1 MLRSGFYVWNN
12 PERHVAGRNDGDGD
26 FLFSTKEIIFVS
38 ANNARMEK
46 QSSHVKTKIAA
57 GYVLLVAVCI
67 AAIAYIFSEVLNI
80 TRSNDDRRMLHYR
93 RSIVNQTLYHLYQA
107 EGYGQMMIAGYK
119 SYEARYTS
127 EMGVVHSL
135 IDSLR
140 RITEQRDSMQTMRLD
155 SISTL
160 VWIKQRS
167 TMRLKNTLR
176 EGHTAGLLSKNIE
189 QLITRD
195 SMLLD
200 SLIRPQKV
208 YRQDSVI
215 VPREKR
221 SFLRRVADIFNPPKE
236 ETEIRVSTSIS
247 VDSLSVM
254 MADTIIRVL
263 RTLENRVTDERLS
276 IYETAWNEGLK
287 LQQNNQLVNRQIYRL
302 ITRFEE
308 DETAYALARY
318 EERAILR
325 RRSST
330 ILGVIAGTA
339 IVLMLMFV
347 SILWRDI
354 GRSNRYKRRLEEANR
369 KNETLIAARE
379 KMMLTITH
387 DFKAPLGSIIGY
399 IDLLSRLTTKKREE
413 IYLNNMRE
421 SSAHLL
427 ALVNDLLVYYKL
439 DNHKAEVNAVT
450 FCPARLFDT
459 VCREFRL
466 TAEAKGL
473 TITAETTEAASKL
486 YTGDPFRIRQIADN
500 LVSNAVKFTDKG
512 GITLKA
518 DVADGTLV
526 FSVRDTGRGM
536 TDEEKRRVFGEF
548 VRLGSARGAE
558 GFGLGL
564 SIVDRIVDLL
574 GGSISV
580 ESRKGEGSEFRVSI
594 PVKEAGEDDESAA
607 GTADET
613 PELKLKCLIVDDDT
627 IQLELT
633 RAMCER
639 FGLEAEC
646 CQYPEYAVR
655 LAAEGNFDLLMTDIQ
670 MPEMDGFRLLELVRE
685 QENGRNITAI
695 AVSARSD
702 DREEYL
708 KRGFAA
714 VLRKPFTSSELA
726 EVLRSVKIAAATP
739 DKTET
744 PASGLSALTSFA
756 TDDPEAA
763 EAILRSFV
771 EQNRLHVSKLSKAA
785 ADGDIDTIAALAHK
799 MLPIFTMI
807 GCNEMEETLKRLE
820 RRETA
825 DPEIL
830 RREVSDLVEKVESII
845 ANAEKE
851 ISLSGKESKDAPDS
865 DR

>member
-1 MLRSGFYVWNN
+1 MRTKTHVSRVKITLGYALMLAVL
-12 PERHVAGRNDGDGD
+12 
-26 FLFSTKEIIFVS
+26 LFSLFFVNREMGNLTLSEDRNMQWEDSLMTLLREKDENTIRLLRMMSAASDSLISTNDIEQMIAQHDTIIIRQRVQQHVVKRRDTIRTPKKEKKGFFKRLGEVFVPPKEDTTVQIRTS
-38 ANNARMEK
+38 TEVAMDTLYDTYNPVDSLQERLKAVTQKRQEQQVTVQRRQRYLRGLDKMLNAR
-46 QSSHVKTKIAA
+46 
-57 GYVLLVAVCI
+57 
-67 AAIAYIFSEVLNI
+67 
-80 TRSNDDRRMLHYR
+80 
-93 RSIVNQTLYHLYQA
+93 
-107 EGYGQMMIAGYK
+107 
-119 SYEARYTS
+119 
-127 EMGVVHSL
+127 
-135 IDSLR
+135 IDSLLKGY
-140 RITEQRDSMQTMRLD
+140 EQEVLLRAREADERQER
-155 SISTL
+155 
-160 VWIKQRS
+160 VRQRS
-167 TMRLKNTLR
+167 ARII
-176 EGHTAGLLSKNIE
+176 GGIAVGAVLLSA
-189 QLITRD
+189 
-195 SMLLD
+195 
-200 SLIRPQKV
+200 
-208 YRQDSVI
+208 
-215 VPREKR
+215 
-221 SFLRRVADIFNPPKE
+221 FF
-236 ETEIRVSTSIS
+236 
-247 VDSLSVM
+247 
-254 MADTIIRVL
+254 
-263 RTLENRVTDERLS
+263 
-276 IYETAWNEGLK
+276 
-287 LQQNNQLVNRQIYRL
+287 
-302 ITRFEE
+302 
-308 DETAYALARY
+308 
-318 EERAILR
+318 
-325 RRSST
+325 
-330 ILGVIAGTA
+330 
-339 IVLMLMFV
+339 LML
-347 SILWRDI
+347 IGRDVT
-354 GRSNRYKRRLEEANR
+354 RSNRYRRELEEAR
-369 KNETLIAARE
+369 RRAEDLLATRE
-379 KMMLTITH
+379 KLMLAITH

-695 AVSARSD
+695 ALSARSD

-825 DPEIL
+825 DPETL

>member
-1 MLRSGFYVWNN
+1 
-12 PERHVAGRNDGDGD
+12 
-26 FLFSTKEIIFVS
+26 
-38 ANNARMEK
+38 MEK
-46 QSSHVKTKIAA
+46 QSTHVKAKIAA

-67 AAIAYIFSEVLNI
+67 AAIAYIFFEVLNI

-93 RSIVNQTLYHLYQA
+93 RNIVNQTLYHLYQA

-119 SYEARYTS
+119 SYEARYTG
-127 EMGVVHSL
+127 EMGVVHNL

-140 RITEQRDSMQTMRLD
+140 RITEKRDSMQTMRLD
-155 SISTL
+155 SISSL

-176 EGHTAGLLSKNIE
+176 EGRTATLLSKNIE
-189 QLITRD
+189 QFITRD

-236 ETEIRVSTSIS
+236 ETEIRVSTSVS

-263 RTLENRVTDERLS
+263 RTLESRVTDERLS

-318 EERAILR
+318 EERSILR

-354 GRSNRYKRRLEEANR
+354 GRSNRYKRRLEKVNRENEA
-369 KNETLIAARE
+369 LIAARE

-387 DFKAPLGSIIGY
+387 DFKAPLSSIIGY
-399 IDLLSRLTTKKREE
+399 IDLLSRLTTRKREE
-413 IYLNNMRE
+413 IYLGNMRE

-439 DNHKAEVNAVT
+439 DNNKAEVNAVT

-459 VCREFRL
+459 VRREFRL
-466 TAEAKGL
+466 TAEAKGV
-473 TITAETTEAASKL
+473 TITAESTEAASGL

-512 GITLKA
+512 SVTLRS
-518 DVADGTLV
+518 DIADGRLV
-526 FSVRDTGRGM
+526 FSVEDTGRGM
-536 TDEEKRRVFGEF
+536 TDEEKKRIFGEF

-564 SIVDRIVDLL
+564 SIVERIVELL
-574 GGSISV
+574 GGTISV
-580 ESRKGEGSEFRVSI
+580 ESRKGEGSTFTVSV
-594 PVKEAGEDDESAA
+594 PVSPAGEGEQEERQ
-607 GTADET
+607 TAER
-613 PELKLKCLIVDDDT
+613 ELPDGRSEMKLRCLIVDDDA

-633 RAMCER
+633 RTMCER
-639 FGLEAEC
+639 FCLEAEC
-646 CQYPEYAVR
+646 CQYPEYAVK
-655 LAAEGNFDLLMTDIQ
+655 LVAEGDFDLLLTDIQ
-670 MPEMDGFRLLELVRE
+670 MPDMDGFRLLELIR
-685 QENGRNITAI
+685 QQPHGSNITAI

-702 DREEYL
+702 DTEEYL
-708 KRGFAA
+708 NRGFAA
-714 VLRKPFTSSELA
+714 VLRKPFTASELA
-726 EVLRSVKIAAATP
+726 EVLRNVKIADVGHDAGRQAT
-739 DKTET
+739 
-744 PASGLSALTSFA
+744 SGLSALTSFA
-756 TDDPEAA
+756 KDDPEAA
-763 EAILRSFV
+763 RAILQSFV
-771 EQNRLHVSKLSKAA
+771 EQNRLHISKLTEALETA
-785 ADGDIDTIAALAHK
+785 DIDTISALAHK
-799 MLPIFTMI
+799 MLPIFTMM
-807 GCNEMEETLKRLE
+807 GYDDTVGMLKRLE
-820 RRETA
+820 RRETT
-825 DPEIL
+825 DNDTL
-830 RREVSDLVEKVESII
+830 RREVSDLIEMMESLI

-851 ISLSGKESKDAPDS
+851 ISLSEKGE
-865 DR
+865 

>member
-1 MLRSGFYVWNN
+1 
-12 PERHVAGRNDGDGD
+12 
-26 FLFSTKEIIFVS
+26 
-38 ANNARMEK
+38 MEK
-46 QSSHVKTKIAA
+46 QSTHVKAKIAA

-67 AAIAYIFSEVLNI
+67 AAIAYIFFEVLNI

-93 RSIVNQTLYHLYQA
+93 RNIVNQTLYHLYQA

-119 SYEARYTS
+119 SYEARYTG
-127 EMGVVHSL
+127 EMGVVHNL

-140 RITEQRDSMQTMRLD
+140 RITEKRDSMQTMRLD
-155 SISTL
+155 SISSL

-176 EGHTAGLLSKNIE
+176 EGRTATLLSKNIE

-236 ETEIRVSTSIS
+236 ETEIRVSTSVS

-263 RTLENRVTDERLS
+263 RTLESRVTDERLS

-318 EERAILR
+318 EERSILR

-354 GRSNRYKRRLEEANR
+354 GRSNRYKRRLEKVNRENEA
-369 KNETLIAARE
+369 LIAARE

-387 DFKAPLGSIIGY
+387 DFKAPLSSIIGY
-399 IDLLSRLTTKKREE
+399 IDLLSRLTTRKREE
-413 IYLNNMRE
+413 IYLGNMRE

-439 DNHKAEVNAVT
+439 DNNKAEVNAVT

-459 VCREFRL
+459 VRREFRL
-466 TAEAKGL
+466 TAEAKGV
-473 TITAETTEAASKL
+473 TITAESTEAASGL

-512 GITLKA
+512 SVTLRSNIT
-518 DVADGTLV
+518 DGRLV
-526 FSVRDTGRGM
+526 FSVEDTGRGM
-536 TDEEKRRVFGEF
+536 TDEEKKRIFGEF

-564 SIVDRIVDLL
+564 SIVERIVELL
-574 GGSISV
+574 GGTISV
-580 ESRKGEGSEFRVSI
+580 ESRKGEGSTFTVSV
-594 PVKEAGEDDESAA
+594 PVSPAGEGEQEERQ
-607 GTADET
+607 TAER
-613 PELKLKCLIVDDDT
+613 ELPDGRSEMKLRCLIVDDDA

-633 RAMCER
+633 RTMCER

-646 CQYPEYAVR
+646 CQYPEYAVK
-655 LAAEGNFDLLMTDIQ
+655 LVAEGDFDLLLTDIQ
-670 MPEMDGFRLLELVRE
+670 MPDMDGFRLLELIR
-685 QENGRNITAI
+685 QQPHGSNITAI

-702 DREEYL
+702 DKEEYL
-708 KRGFAA
+708 NRGFAA
-714 VLRKPFTSSELA
+714 VLRKPFTASELA
-726 EVLRSVKIAAATP
+726 EVLRNVKIADVGHDTGRQAT
-739 DKTET
+739 
-744 PASGLSALTSFA
+744 SGLSALTSFA
-756 TDDPEAA
+756 KGDPEAA
-763 EAILRSFV
+763 RAILQSFI
-771 EQNRLHVSKLSKAA
+771 EQNRLHISKLTEALETA
-785 ADGDIDTIAALAHK
+785 DIDTISALAHK
-799 MLPIFTMI
+799 MLPIFTMM
-807 GCNEMEETLKRLE
+807 GYDDTVGMLKRLE
-820 RRETA
+820 RRETTGN
-825 DPEIL
+825 DTL
-830 RREVSDLVEKVESII
+830 RREVSDLIEMMESLI

-851 ISLSGKESKDAPDS
+851 ISLSEKGE
-865 DR
+865 

>member
-1 MLRSGFYVWNN
+1 
-12 PERHVAGRNDGDGD
+12 
-26 FLFSTKEIIFVS
+26 
-38 ANNARMEK
+38 MEK
-46 QSSHVKTKIAA
+46 QSTHVKAKIAA

-67 AAIAYIFSEVLNI
+67 AAIAYIFFEVLNI

-93 RSIVNQTLYHLYQA
+93 RNIVNQTLYHLYQA

-119 SYEARYTS
+119 SYEARYTG
-127 EMGVVHSL
+127 EMGVVHNL

-140 RITEQRDSMQTMRLD
+140 RITEKRDSMQTMRLD
-155 SISTL
+155 SISSL

-176 EGHTAGLLSKNIE
+176 EGRTATLLSKNIE

-236 ETEIRVSTSIS
+236 ETEIRVSTSVS

-263 RTLENRVTDERLS
+263 RTLESRVTDERLS

-318 EERAILR
+318 EERSILR

-354 GRSNRYKRRLEEANR
+354 GRSNRYKRRLEKVNRENEA
-369 KNETLIAARE
+369 LIAARE

-387 DFKAPLGSIIGY
+387 DFKAPLSSIIGY
-399 IDLLSRLTTKKREE
+399 IDLLSRLTTRKREE
-413 IYLNNMRE
+413 IYLGNMRE

-439 DNHKAEVNAVT
+439 DNNKAEVNAVT

-459 VCREFRL
+459 VRREFRL
-466 TAEAKGL
+466 TAEAKGV
-473 TITAETTEAASKL
+473 TITAESTEAASGL

-512 GITLKA
+512 SVTLRS
-518 DVADGTLV
+518 DIADGRLV
-526 FSVRDTGRGM
+526 FSVEDTGRGM
-536 TDEEKRRVFGEF
+536 TDEEKKRIFGEF

-564 SIVDRIVDLL
+564 SIVERIVELL
-574 GGSISV
+574 GGTISV
-580 ESRKGEGSEFRVSI
+580 ESRKGEGSTFTVSI
-594 PVKEAGEDDESAA
+594 PVSPAGEGEQEEQR
-607 GTADET
+607 TAEREL
-613 PELKLKCLIVDDDT
+613 PEGRSEMKLRCLIVDDDA

-633 RAMCER
+633 RTMCER

-646 CQYPEYAVR
+646 CQYPEYAVK
-655 LAAEGNFDLLMTDIQ
+655 LVDEGDFDLLLTDIQ
-670 MPEMDGFRLLELVRE
+670 MPDMDGFRLLELIR
-685 QENGRNITAI
+685 QQPHGSNITAM

-702 DREEYL
+702 DKEEYL
-708 KRGFAA
+708 NRGFAA
-714 VLRKPFTSSELA
+714 VLRKPFTASELA
-726 EVLRSVKIAAATP
+726 EVLRNVKIADVGHDAGRQAT
-739 DKTET
+739 
-744 PASGLSALTSFA
+744 SGLSALTSFA
-756 TDDPEAA
+756 KDDPEAA
-763 EAILRSFV
+763 RAILQSFI
-771 EQNRLHVSKLSKAA
+771 EQNRLHISKLTEALETA
-785 ADGDIDTIAALAHK
+785 DIDTISALAHK
-799 MLPIFTMI
+799 MLPIFTMM
-807 GCNEMEETLKRLE
+807 GYDDTVGMLKRLE
-820 RRETA
+820 RRETT
-825 DPEIL
+825 DNDTL
-830 RREVSDLVEKVESII
+830 RREVSDLIEMMESLI

-851 ISLSGKESKDAPDS
+851 ISLSEKGE
-865 DR
+865 

>member
-1 MLRSGFYVWNN
+1 
-12 PERHVAGRNDGDGD
+12 
-26 FLFSTKEIIFVS
+26 
-38 ANNARMEK
+38 MEK
-46 QSSHVKTKIAA
+46 QSTHVKAKIAA

-67 AAIAYIFSEVLNI
+67 AAIAYIFFEVLNI

-93 RSIVNQTLYHLYQA
+93 RNIVNQTLYHLYQA

-119 SYEARYTS
+119 SYEARYTG
-127 EMGVVHSL
+127 EMGVVHNL

-140 RITEQRDSMQTMRLD
+140 RITEKRDSMQTMRLD
-155 SISTL
+155 SISSL

-176 EGHTAGLLSKNIE
+176 EGRTATLLSKNIE

-236 ETEIRVSTSIS
+236 ETEIRVSTSVS

-263 RTLENRVTDERLS
+263 RTLESRVTDERLS

-308 DETAYALARY
+308 DETTYALARY
-318 EERAILR
+318 EERSILR

-354 GRSNRYKRRLEEANR
+354 GRSNRYKRRLEKVNRENEA
-369 KNETLIAARE
+369 LIAARE

-387 DFKAPLGSIIGY
+387 DFKAPLSSIIGY
-399 IDLLSRLTTKKREE
+399 IDLLSRLTTRKREE
-413 IYLNNMRE
+413 IYLGNMRE

-439 DNHKAEVNAVT
+439 DNNKAEVNAVT

-459 VCREFRL
+459 VRREFRL
-466 TAEAKGL
+466 TAEAKGV
-473 TITAETTEAASKL
+473 TITAESTEAASGL

-512 GITLKA
+512 SVTLRS
-518 DVADGTLV
+518 DIADGRLV
-526 FSVRDTGRGM
+526 FSVEDTGRGM
-536 TDEEKRRVFGEF
+536 TDEEKKRIFGEF

-564 SIVDRIVDLL
+564 SIVERIVELL
-574 GGSISV
+574 GGTISV
-580 ESRKGEGSEFRVSI
+580 ESRKGEGSTFTVSV
-594 PVKEAGEDDESAA
+594 PVSPAGEGEQEERQ
-607 GTADET
+607 TAER
-613 PELKLKCLIVDDDT
+613 ELPDGRSEMKLRCLIVDDDA

-633 RAMCER
+633 RTMCER

-646 CQYPEYAVR
+646 CQYPEYAVK
-655 LAAEGNFDLLMTDIQ
+655 LVAEGDFDLLLTDIQ
-670 MPEMDGFRLLELVRE
+670 MPDMDGFRLLELIR
-685 QENGRNITAI
+685 QQPHGGNITAI

-702 DREEYL
+702 DTEEYL
-708 KRGFAA
+708 NRGFAA
-714 VLRKPFTSSELA
+714 VLRKPFTASELA
-726 EVLRSVKIAAATP
+726 EVLRNVKIADVGHDAGRQAT
-739 DKTET
+739 
-744 PASGLSALTSFA
+744 SGLSALTSFA
-756 TDDPEAA
+756 KDDPEAA
-763 EAILRSFV
+763 RAILQSFV
-771 EQNRLHVSKLSKAA
+771 EQNRLHISKLTEALETA
-785 ADGDIDTIAALAHK
+785 DIDTISALAHK
-799 MLPIFTMI
+799 MLPIFTMM
-807 GCNEMEETLKRLE
+807 GYDDTVGMLKRLE
-820 RRETA
+820 RRETT
-825 DPEIL
+825 DNDTL
-830 RREVSDLVEKVESII
+830 RREVSDLIEMMESLI

-851 ISLSGKESKDAPDS
+851 ISLSEKGE
-865 DR
+865 

>member
-1 MLRSGFYVWNN
+1 
-12 PERHVAGRNDGDGD
+12 
-26 FLFSTKEIIFVS
+26 
-38 ANNARMEK
+38 MEK
-46 QSSHVKTKIAA
+46 QSTHVKAKIAA

-67 AAIAYIFSEVLNI
+67 AAIAYIFFEVLNI

-93 RSIVNQTLYHLYQA
+93 RNIVNQTLYHLYQA

-119 SYEARYTS
+119 SYEARYTG
-127 EMGVVHSL
+127 EMGVVHNL

-140 RITEQRDSMQTMRLD
+140 RITEKRDSMQTMRLD
-155 SISTL
+155 SISSL

-176 EGHTAGLLSKNIE
+176 EGRTATLLSKNIE

-236 ETEIRVSTSIS
+236 ETEIRVSTSVS

-263 RTLENRVTDERLS
+263 RTLESRVTDERLS

-318 EERAILR
+318 EERSILR

-354 GRSNRYKRRLEEANR
+354 GRSNRYKRRLEKVNRENEA
-369 KNETLIAARE
+369 LIAARE

-387 DFKAPLGSIIGY
+387 DFKAPLSSIIGY
-399 IDLLSRLTTKKREE
+399 IDLLSRLTTRKREE
-413 IYLNNMRE
+413 IYLGNMRE

-439 DNHKAEVNAVT
+439 DNNKAEVNAVT

-459 VCREFRL
+459 VRREFRL
-466 TAEAKGL
+466 TAEAKGV
-473 TITAETTEAASKL
+473 TITAESTEAASGL

-512 GITLKA
+512 SVTLRSNII
-518 DVADGTLV
+518 DGRLV
-526 FSVRDTGRGM
+526 FSVEDTGRGM
-536 TDEEKRRVFGEF
+536 TDEEKKRIFGEF

-564 SIVDRIVDLL
+564 SIVERIVELL
-574 GGSISV
+574 GGTISV
-580 ESRKGEGSEFRVSI
+580 ESRKGEGSTFTVSV
-594 PVKEAGEDDESAA
+594 PVSPAGEGEQEERQ
-607 GTADET
+607 TAER
-613 PELKLKCLIVDDDT
+613 ELPDGRSEMKLRCLIVDDDA

-633 RAMCER
+633 RTMCER

-646 CQYPEYAVR
+646 CQYPEYAVK
-655 LAAEGNFDLLMTDIQ
+655 LVAEGDFDLLLTDIQ
-670 MPEMDGFRLLELVRE
+670 MPDMDGFRLLELIRQQPHE
-685 QENGRNITAI
+685 GNITAI

-702 DREEYL
+702 DKEEYL
-708 KRGFAA
+708 NRGFAA
-714 VLRKPFTSSELA
+714 VLRKPFTASELA
-726 EVLRSVKIAAATP
+726 EVLRNVKIADVGHDAGRQAT
-739 DKTET
+739 
-744 PASGLSALTSFA
+744 SGLSALTSFA
-756 TDDPEAA
+756 KDDPEAA
-763 EAILRSFV
+763 RAILQSFV
-771 EQNRLHVSKLSKAA
+771 EQNRLHISKLTEALETA
-785 ADGDIDTIAALAHK
+785 DIDTISALAHK
-799 MLPIFTMI
+799 MLPIFTMM
-807 GCNEMEETLKRLE
+807 GYDDTVGMLKRLE
-820 RRETA
+820 RRETT
-825 DPEIL
+825 DNDTL
-830 RREVSDLVEKVESII
+830 HREVSDLIEKMESLI

-851 ISLSGKESKDAPDS
+851 ISLSEKGE
-865 DR
+865 